1 LVVFGIFKEEI
12 MAIGIPGIDEKIF
25 SDLMDNDEELYASV
39 LSSFI
44 DKTPSVLSKLST
56 VSTETLADYAVTV
69 HGLKGACANIC
80 AEKARQMAYSL
91 ELKAKAGDLAG
102 VQAENGPF
110 LKHVEDLMPALKD
123 WYSKHK

>member
-1 LVVFGIFKEEI
+1 
-12 MAIGIPGIDEKIF
+12 MAIGIPGIDEGIF
-25 SDLMDNDEELYASV
+25 GELMDGDEDLYASV

-44 DKTPSVLSKLST
+44 DKTPSVLIKLAT
-56 VSTETLADYAVTV
+56 VSKETLPDYAITV
-69 HGLKGACANIC
+69 HGFKGACANIC

-110 LKHVEDLMPALKD
+110 LKYVEDLMPKLKD

>member
-1 LVVFGIFKEEI
+1 
-12 MAIGIPGIDEKIF
+12 MAAGIPGIDEGIF
-25 SDLMDNDEELYASV
+25 NDLMDGDEDLYASV
-39 LSSFI
+39 LSSYI
-44 DKTPSVLSKLST
+44 DKTPAVLGKLAT
-56 VSTETLADYAVTV
+56 VSKETLADYAITV

-80 AEKARQMAYSL
+80 AEKARQMAHSL

-110 LKHVEDLMPALKD
+110 FNYMEDLLPKLKD

>member
-1 LVVFGIFKEEI
+1 
-12 MAIGIPGIDEKIF
+12 MAIGISGIDEGIF
-25 SDLMDNDEELYASV
+25 NDLMDGDEDLYSSV

-44 DKTPSVLSKLST
+44 DKTPAVLSKLAT
-56 VSTETLADYAVTV
+56 VSKETLADYATTV

-91 ELKAKAGDLAG
+91 EMKAKAGDLAG

-110 LKHVEDLMPALKD
+110 LKYVEDLMPKLKD